1 MSTPEAILILENL
14 RVQHS
19 SDKAKAALT
28 LAIESLKARVDK

>member
-28 LAIESLKARVDK
+28 LAIKSLKSKDKK